1 MKTIELGRLHIDSI
15 YCSDGN
21 IHSIDF
27 RAYGGRVA
35 AGEYIASAGFE
46 NDRLRY
52 LQLSLFRRYDG
63 VIPETIEWTK
73 TGNIS
78 VTSGTV
84 ILTDRTAIDIYD
96 ISSVSSF
103 IIQTIN
109 SNYENKN
116 TDADLASLLWG
127 PLTAEGNIKII
138 WEEDIGIVATGVP
151 DGRYDVF
158 YGAYDNK
165 FSGHRILFR

>member
-1 MKTIELGRLHIDSI
+1 MKTIELGRLHIASI

-21 IHSIDF
+21 IQSIGS
-27 RAYGGRVA
+27 RVYGGRVSE
-35 AGEYIASAGFE
+35 GEYIASAGFE
-46 NDRLRY
+46 DNRLRY

-73 TGNIS
+73 TGSIG
-78 VTSGTV
+78 VTSGAV
-84 ILTDRTAIDIYD
+84 ILIDRKAIDISD
-96 ISSVSSF
+96 ISSVSNF

-127 PLTAEGNIKII
+127 PLTAEGNIEII
-138 WEEDIGIVATGVP
+138 WKEDIGIVATGVP